1 MFCHTVDATYRS
13 AKHRSADVADFPQY
27 FAARIEALNKD
38 FNSQFL
44 ISQAVRNALG
54 EDGKDA
60 LALSEVPKS
69 SPT

>member
-1 MFCHTVDATYRS
+1 MIGNTVN
-13 AKHRSADVADFPQY
+13 